1 MRIGVLGGTFDPIHC
16 GHLQVADRVAAA
28 LGMEQ
33 VFLVPAGDP
42 WMKPPP
48 EASRADRLSMVEL
61 AIGNHAR
68 LASSSVDVDRVGPT
82 YAVDTLADLQRAFP
96 KRQPGQVVR
105 WSFIVGADAL
115 ADFMRWRE
123 PDRILQLADIVGVT
137 RPGHRLD
144 PPPIP
149 EGRLTLLEVDSM
161 DVSSSQIRDRV
172 AAGQSIDGL
181 VEPAVAHYIRE
192 HRLYRE
198 G

>member
-28 LGMEQ
+28 LGMDQ
-33 VFLVPAGDP
+33 VLLVPAGDP

-48 EASRADRLSMVEL
+48 EASRGDRLAMVNL
-61 AIGNHAR
+61 AIGTHAR

-96 KRQPGQVVR
+96 QREPGQVVR

-149 EGRLTLLEVDSM
+149 ENRLTLLEVDSM
-161 DVSSSQIRDRV
+161 DISSSQIRDRV

-181 VEPAVAHYIRE
+181 VEPAVADYIRE